1 MTYEPI
7 SNVAE
12 NYINCCSPIEL
23 LQGKHDSYHV
33 KYDHHLIFTKKD
45 YHMLDNSSLDASAGT
60 ASPQPRPL
68 K

>member
-33 KYDHHLIFTKKD
+33 KV
-45 YHMLDNSSLDASAGT
+45 
-60 ASPQPRPL
+60 
-68 K
+68 